1 MPYHRSLPLLI
12 LWALAGSA
20 ALAAQTGENSPG
32 SVVPVRAIEAFANL
46 PLYFEPN
53 QGQTE
58 RQVKFLS
65 RGAGHTLFLTP
76 SKAVLLLTRREPGPI
91 ERWDTPRRGP
101 APPPGEGAPPLRA
114 PKKEPERTRLK
125 TPQQNNSSCLF

>member
-12 LWALAGSA
+12 LSALAGSA

-76 SKAVLLLTRREPGPI
+76 SKAVLEPIREGGEPISQRMPGSCI
-91 ERWDTPRRGP
+91 
-101 APPPGEGAPPLRA
+101 AICIRA
-114 PKKEPERTRLK
+114 
-125 TPQQNNSSCLF
+125 SI